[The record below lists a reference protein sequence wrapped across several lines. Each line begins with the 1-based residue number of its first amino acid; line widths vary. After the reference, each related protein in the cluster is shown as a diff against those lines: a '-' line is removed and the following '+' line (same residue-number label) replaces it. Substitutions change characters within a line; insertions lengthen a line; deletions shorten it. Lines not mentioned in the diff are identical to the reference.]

1 MIVGFTNGCFDL
13 FHEGHR
19 HFLTQCRRHCDYLIV
34 AVNSDAWCKERK
46 GEGRPVDGIWA
57 RMMHVRQIAEAVFP
71 FDGYEE
77 GLLVH
82 IRPHVFF
89 KGYDHA
95 LGGTPYGRG
104 SAQIAAGIGAQVVR
118 ISQLEGFST
127 TQEIQSL
134 AERGAKG

>member
-19 HFLTQCRRHCDYLIV
+19 HFLTHCRYHCGYLVV
-34 AVNSDAWCKERK
+34 AVNSDAWCREHK
-46 GEGRPVDGIWA
+46 GAGRPHDEIWT

-95 LGGTPYGRG
+95 LGGQPYSRG
-104 SAQIAAGIGAQVVR
+104 SAQIATGIGAEVIR

-127 TQEIQSL
+127 TQEL
-134 AERGAKG
+134 AQLQAKG